1 MVRRMSS
8 LRVGFVG
15 LGNIGMPMARRL
27 LDAGLQTTVFDV
39 VAAPVET
46 LVGAG
51 ARRAASLRE
60 LAAAADVVGVCVRD
74 DADVR
79 AVVLGEEGLLAGA
92 AAGTVIAVHSTVLPR
107 TVIEVGAAAA
117 ARGVGTLDACI
128 TGGAMGA
135 EQGTLTYIVGGE
147 AAHLERCRPA
157 FATSAGKIVHTG
169 ALGSGAATKLCNNL
183 MTYLGFLSAFE
194 ATLLARRSGLSME
207 AFEAVTVSNGNL
219 TDQMRAFLML
229 HRLPAEQRKH
239 ADVQKMLHG
248 FTTLAEKDLA
258 VTLAFAREH
267 GVALPGTALCQQLM
281 ARVYGLDD
289 ENRR

>member
-1 MVRRMSS
+1 MS
-8 LRVGFVG
+8 LRAGFVG

-27 LDAGLQTTVFDV
+27 VAAGLSTTVFDLLPEAV
-39 VAAPVET
+39 EALVA
-46 LVGAG
+46 AG
-51 ARRAASLRE
+51 ARAARSLPE
-60 LAAAADVVGVCVRD
+60 LAAAADVIGVCVRD

-79 AVVLGEEGLLAGA
+79 AVVLGDDGLLGGA
-92 AAGTVIAVHSTVLPR
+92 APGTVIAIHSTILPR

-117 ARGVGTLDACI
+117 ARSVGVVDACI

-135 EQGTLTYIVGGE
+135 EQGTLTYIVGGD

-157 FATSAGKIVHTG
+157 FATSAASIVHTG

-207 AFEAVTVSNGNL
+207 AFEAVTSANGNL
-219 TDQMRAFLML
+219 TAQMRAFLML
-229 HRLPAEQRKH
+229 HRIPADQRKD
-239 ADVQKMLHG
+239 AGVQQMLRG
-248 FTTLAEKDLA
+248 FTTLAEKDLTI
-258 VTLAFAREH
+258 TLAFAREH

-281 ARVYGLDD
+281 ARVYGLED